1 MAATFTLI
9 TSPRPGSGLA
19 HRNPDNTVTLYGVIN
34 PGNPHAAGGVE
45 VTAAI
50 VNAGISD
57 STLQIASIL
66 LIKPLGRSVDLKSE
80 ARWVRSS
87 GKLQW
92 AFEDQTSGV
101 HADAGTADLSNAN
114 NDVDVEIIATV
125 A

>member
-19 HRNPDNTVTLYGVIN
+19 HRNPDNTVTLYGSVN
-34 PGNPHAAGGVE
+34 CGTHAVGGVSL
-45 VTAAI
+45 TPAI

-57 STLQIASIL
+57 TTLQIASIL
-66 LIKPLGRSVDLKSE
+66 LVKVLGRSVDLKSS
-80 ARWVRSS
+80 AKWVRSS
-87 GKLQW
+87 AKLQW